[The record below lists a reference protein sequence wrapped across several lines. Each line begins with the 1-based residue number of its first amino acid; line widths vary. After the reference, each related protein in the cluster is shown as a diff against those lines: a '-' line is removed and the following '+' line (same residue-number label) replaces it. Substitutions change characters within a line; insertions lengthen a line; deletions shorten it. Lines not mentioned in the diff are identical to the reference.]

1 MFASIVSIEAV
12 MMPRPMITRAFEL
25 TVCIS
30 ISSAAITHIWG
41 PPRVVELNRVP
52 NQSLGIS
59 IVGGR
64 VDLAVQNAEGA
75 TRDRKQAIQVIYFFF
90 LNDAFR

>member
-1 MFASIVSIEAV
+1 MT
-12 MMPRPMITRAFEL
+12 PPMITRARFHP
-25 TVCIS
+25 TVLS

-59 IVGGR
+59 IVGGK
-64 VDLAVQNAEGA
+64 VDLAVQNADGA
-75 TRDRKQAIQVIYFFF
+75 TRDRKQAIQVISSTEHF
-90 LNDAFR
+90 